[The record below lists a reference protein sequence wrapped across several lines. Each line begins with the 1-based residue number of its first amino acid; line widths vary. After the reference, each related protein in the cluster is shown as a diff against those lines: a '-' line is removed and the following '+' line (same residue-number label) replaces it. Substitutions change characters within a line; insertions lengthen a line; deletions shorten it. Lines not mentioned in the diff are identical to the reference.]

1 MKPSDMVNMLC
12 KQPTTSFT
20 HRIGYCYL
28 FHWRVALGR
37 ASETASAS
45 FGARPQLKRKKK
57 CQGSDTGRSAATP
70 RSHAGNR
77 STVSVPGSGF
87 FLDALADTRPPSRSR
102 QTREGR
108 CRDRELDRAGRP
120 SLAGVTGRRSRAGPA
135 LASRVVTGRRRPA
148 GPATASR
155 PSTAT
160 VAATRIATTAIA
172 TVQTA
177 DALLANV
184 VAKVVDLESNS
195 LLWHPALFAPQELV
209 HAQDTIRHGNA
220 GHRLMA
226 EGILPEVTRWV
237 GVAKLKIKCSANR

>member
-1 MKPSDMVNMLC
+1 MP
-12 KQPTTSFT
+12 
-20 HRIGYCYL
+20 R
-28 FHWRVALGR
+28 RLG
-37 ASETASAS
+37 A
-45 FGARPQLKRKKK
+45 
-57 CQGSDTGRSAATP
+57 
-70 RSHAGNR
+70 

-102 QTREGR
+102 
-108 CRDRELDRAGRP
+108 ELDRAGRP
-120 SLAGVTGRRSRAGPA
+120 SLAG
-135 LASRVVTGRRRPA
+135 VTGRRRPA

-195 LLWHPALFAPQELV
+195 LFWHPALFAPQEFV